1 MDNLTWISTSGQ
13 RIARRKEKK
22 KDKSFVMGHVAGVLV
37 LAFFLIG
44 AEGADQK
51 K

>member
-1 MDNLTWISTSGQ
+1 
-13 RIARRKEKK
+13 
-22 KDKSFVMGHVAGVLV
+22 VMGHVAGVLV

-51 K
+51 KWLY